1 MNRSIERFDAQFLR
15 LNAAI
20 AALVAASVGA
30 FTLLLPFDFML
41 RKLRLGGLEWLNE
54 GAEYFLYFGVFLSAA
69 WVLQRGAHVR
79 VDIVLTVLPR
89 RAAVILERAMDI
101 FGAALCLAMAYFGA
115 RGGYFSYLLETLPD
129 KDLRIPNWII
139 LAVFCVSFVLLAVE
153 FLLRFYRTMRDG
165 RIQDTE
171 MGF

>member
-1 MNRSIERFDAQFLR
+1 MTGLIERFDAQFLF
-15 LNAAI
+15 LNKVI
-20 AALVAASVGA
+20 AALVAASIGA
-30 FTLLLPFDFML
+30 FTVLLPFDFML

-79 VDIVLTVLPR
+79 VDIILTLLPK
-89 RAAVILERAMDI
+89 RAAVWLERTMDL
-101 FGAALCLAMAYFGA
+101 FGAVLCIVMAYFGA
-115 RGGYFSYLLETLPD
+115 RGGYFSYVLGTLPD

-139 LAVFCVSFVLLAVE
+139 LAVFCIAFVLLAIE
-153 FLLRFYRTMRDG
+153 FLLRFYRTIRDD

>member
-1 MNRSIERFDAQFLR
+1 
-15 LNAAI
+15 
-20 AALVAASVGA
+20 
-30 FTLLLPFDFML
+30 
-41 RKLRLGGLEWLNE
+41 
-54 GAEYFLYFGVFLSAA
+54 
-69 WVLQRGAHVR
+69 
-79 VDIVLTVLPR
+79 
-89 RAAVILERAMDI
+89 
-101 FGAALCLAMAYFGA
+101 MAYFGA

-165 RIQDTE
+165 RLQDTE